1 MPPTCF
7 WHARVPL
14 LAGTRRLVH
23 CMCRLPHVLS
33 GTELRDDLP
42 LRATRPTPTLY
53 ARGRDSHVRCAATV
67 SSAVHG
73 EESSPSVSTSAS
85 ARPLVLFNTLSR
97 RKETFSPR
105 VDQGNRVSMYV
116 CGVTVYDYSHIGHAR
131 VYVAFDTLYRA
142 LRNRGYDV
150 TCVPFSSPS
159 SRACGVGRL
168 TPLPLGT

>member
-1 MPPTCF
+1 
-7 WHARVPL
+7 
-14 LAGTRRLVH
+14 
-23 CMCRLPHVLS
+23 
-33 GTELRDDLP
+33 
-42 LRATRPTPTLY
+42 
-53 ARGRDSHVRCAATV
+53 V
-67 SSAVHG
+67 SSAVIG
-73 EESSPSVSTSAS
+73 EELPPSVS

-142 LRNRGYDV
+142 LRHRGYDV

-159 SRACGVGRL
+159 SRVECVASLLFPPL
-168 TPLPLGT
+168 T